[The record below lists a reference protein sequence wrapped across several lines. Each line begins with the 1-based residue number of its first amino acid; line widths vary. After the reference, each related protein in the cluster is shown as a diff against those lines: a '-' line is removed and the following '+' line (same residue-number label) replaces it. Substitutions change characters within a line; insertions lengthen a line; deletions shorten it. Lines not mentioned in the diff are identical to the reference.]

1 MLCWVLVFLGTAF
14 VAALR
19 LGGIASTAAGI
30 AQVLFF
36 VFLVA
41 FLVALVMGLV
51 RHRPPI
57 RTGDPEEA
65 PEGEMA
71 APAAADRRF
80 IARIPRAAPDGRGGA
95 RPRRAA

>member
-14 VAALR
+14 VATLR

-41 FLVALVMGLV
+41 FLVALVMGSV
-51 RHRPPI
+51 RHRPLV
-57 RTGDPEEA
+57 RTGDPEDM
-65 PEGEMA
+65 PEDEMA

-80 IARIPRAAPDGRGGA
+80 IGRMPRAAPEHRGRA

>member
-14 VAALR
+14 VATLR

-36 VFLVA
+36 VLLVA
-41 FLVALVMGLV
+41 FLVALVMGSV
-51 RHRPPI
+51 RHRPAAQP
-57 RTGDPEEA
+57 GDPEDMPDDEV
-65 PEGEMA
+65 GV
-71 APAAADRRF
+71 PAVADRRV
-80 IARIPRAAPDGRGGA
+80 IGRTPRAAPDDRGRA